1 MDKKGKYFN
10 FEAIKPTEIL
20 PNHFQL
26 EGEKRNEYVDKAR
39 NEKIKKEN
47 MKKNENKYPEN
58 II

>member
-1 MDKKGKYFN
+1 MPSYW
-10 FEAIKPTEIL
+10 IRQQYPSQQPRYI
-20 PNHFQL
+20 